1 MSDELIQLRQKNS
14 AFEETIRGL
23 EIYLSHHQAKITEAE
38 HRVSDSEDALA
49 QARNELG
56 VCQSE
61 SIRFKRAND
70 DITDEISR
78 EASAKGKLQEDKL
91 KLENEILN
99 LKIFNQKLQSEK

>member
-1 MSDELIQLRQKNS
+1 
-14 AFEETIRGL
+14 
-23 EIYLSHHQAKITEAE
+23 
-38 HRVSDSEDALA
+38 VSDSEDSLA

-61 SIRFKRAND
+61 CIRLKRAND
-70 DITDEISR
+70 AITDEISR

-99 LKIFNQKLQSEK
+99 LKIFNQKLQTEK